1 MFNIGQ
7 YISKLNNKRLNHI
20 TKINNISVVINKIS
34 GLNVGVNDIKI
45 RNGVLYINKLSS
57 VARNEIFIKKS
68 LLIKEINNI
77 SGESISD
84 IR

>member
-20 TKINNISVVINKIS
+20 TKINNISVVINNIT
-34 GLNVGVNDIKI
+34 GLNVSVNDIKL
-45 RNGVLYINKLSS
+45 RNGVLYIDKLNS
-57 VARNEIFIKKS
+57 VGRNEIFIKKS

>member
-45 RNGVLYINKLSS
+45 RNGVLYIDKLNS
-57 VARNEIFIKKS
+57 VGRNEIFIKKS